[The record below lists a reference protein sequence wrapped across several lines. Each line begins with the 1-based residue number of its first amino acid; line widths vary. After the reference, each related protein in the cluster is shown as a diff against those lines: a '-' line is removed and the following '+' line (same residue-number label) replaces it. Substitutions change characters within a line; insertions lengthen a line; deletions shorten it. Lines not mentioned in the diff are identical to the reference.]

1 MEILEIIAS
10 TLHAGDIAALARTN
24 KMLYPKVRYYLLR
37 HNVKYQK
44 SSALHWAAKTN
55 NGALVKDLLAHR
67 ADVNA
72 LIDQCSPL
80 IIASKHGALSVVEL
94 LMCQQQLRVN
104 KRDGNGKSALWYS
117 VENDSVDLV
126 SRLLEDPRVKIDRAN
141 RDGQTVLW
149 LAVFQGNRRL
159 VDLLLSKDASPD
171 RKDRDGMSP
180 WMQSCIRDRNGIKDR
195 ILDQYQVKA
204 AGTLSSSRI
213 LARKAKTV
221 VTAVK
226 DGDVAGLRQLHLREG
241 LDAVNHKGQTLLHI
255 ATQGGH
261 LPVVDYLLRH
271 KKTLL
276 NCKDHYGRTA
286 LWISTYSSLER
297 ITKRL
302 LEEHDVNL
310 NTLGKNSD
318 YDAPSTPLSH
328 LIIRFY
334 PTMLRQFLAMPSLDV
349 NLCVGS
355 VSPLYLAVEEGNIPA
370 VRLLI
375 AHKDIQINAT
385 LPHADSPL
393 HLATLKGNIDVVKL
407 LVAQGDRLRVN
418 QLSHLDEETALS
430 IAARQGNLDILNVL
444 LSHRRIDM
452 DIIDRWGGTA
462 LRSAVRQE
470 QVGVV
475 ERLLQGPIIPRQLVL
490 SLEIAK
496 LHQNNRLRALLE
508 EKIHKKRQL
517 CS

>member
-1 MEILEIIAS
+1 MVSILDLPLEILGIIAS

-24 KMLYPKVRYYLLR
+24 TMLYPKIQYYLLR

-80 IIASKHGALSVVEL
+80 IIASKHDALSVVEL
-94 LMCQQQLRVN
+94 LMFQQQLRAN

-117 VENDSVDLV
+117 VVNDSVDLV
-126 SRLLEDPRVKIDRAN
+126 SRLLEDPRVKIDHAN

-159 VDLLLSKDASPD
+159 VDLLLSKGASLD
-171 RKDRDGMSP
+171 LKDRDGISP

-204 AGTLSSSRI
+204 AGTLSSNRV

-226 DGDVAGLRQLHLREG
+226 DGDVAELRQLHLREG
-241 LDAVNHKGQTLLHI
+241 LDA
-255 ATQGGH
+255 
-261 LPVVDYLLRH
+261 
-271 KKTLL
+271 TLL

-286 LWISTYSSLER
+286 LWISTYSSLEK
-297 ITKRL
+297 ITERL

-318 YDAPSTPLSH
+318 YEAPSTPLSH
-328 LIIRFY
+328 LMIRFY
-334 PTMLRQFLAMPSLDV
+334 PTMLRRFLAMPSLDV
-349 NLCVGS
+349 NLGVGS
-355 VSPLYLAVEEGNIPA
+355 LSPLYLAVKQGNIPA

-407 LVAQGDRLRVN
+407 LVAQGDRLHVN
-418 QLSHLDEETALS
+418 QLTHLDEETALS

-452 DIIDRWGGTA
+452 DIIDRWGRTA
-462 LRSAVRQE
+462 LRSAFRQE

-475 ERLLQGPIIPRQLVL
+475 ERLLGGPITPRQLVI
-490 SLEIAK
+490 SLEIAN
-496 LHQNNRLRALLE
+496 LHQNNRLQALLE